1 MDSRFRFL
9 HHTELFDE
17 AVTQKDRISAVMV
30 SCAGTSRLSGS
41 QVHRSSG

>member
-30 SCAGTSRLSGS
+30 SCAGTPRLSGS
-41 QVHRSSG
+41 QVHRSGG